1 MEEKKYFLPKEQWN
15 RLIAKVWADD
25 DFRNELISNTNA
37 TLEKEGVKIPEG
49 MTVHIVDEWQPSTP
63 SDFYF
68 VLRNPNDEAS
78 IKKSEARKAA
88 SGMDSTGAG
97 DVKFSW

>member
-1 MEEKKYFLPKEQWN
+1 MEMKNYRIPKEEWN
-15 RLIAKVWADD
+15 RLVAKIWADE
-25 DFRNELISNTNA
+25 DFKEAFIANPNA

-49 MTVHIVDEWQPSTP
+49 MTVHVVDKWQPSTP

-68 VLRNPNDEAS
+68 VLRDPNDQTS

-88 SGMDSTGAG
+88 SASCSG
-97 DVKFSW
+97 SWLSR

>member
-1 MEEKKYFLPKEQWN
+1 MPRYVKK
-15 RLIAKVWADD
+15 
-25 DFRNELISNTNA
+25 ELISNTNA
-37 TLEKEGVKIPEG
+37 TLEKEGMKIPKG

-68 VLRNPNDEAS
+68 VLYDPNDEAS

-88 SGMDSTGAG
+88 N
-97 DVKFSW
+97 V